1 MSVDRG
7 TGPPRG
13 GAAGALV
20 GGLAVAAHGAAGGG
34 YPDSAEFALLLAVS
48 VVAGCAAAAR
58 GSRPVVG
65 ADLSRAGGTF
75 ARTPSNAL
83 AGGGFRLLA
92 VLGLGQA
99 AGHVVLGGMTGHA
112 GGGSHVAQTSSS
124 MAGLVPGGWMLFAH
138 IVATF
143 VCALLILAAER
154 FYGLVSSVIRAV
166 RYAPRT
172 PLVAE
177 PPLRSR
183 RGASFY
189 VHLPKVSTG
198 PRAPPACV

>member
-48 VVAGCAAAAR
+48 VLAGCAAGR
-58 GSRPVVG
+58 GSGQAVRVDP
-65 ADLSRAGGTF
+65 SRAGSTF
-75 ARTPSNAL
+75 AGAVSNAL

-99 AGHVVLGGMTGHA
+99 AGHVVLGGMTGHV
-112 GGGSHVAQTSSS
+112 GGGSHVARTSSPL
-124 MAGLVPGGWMLFAH
+124 AGFLPGGWMLFAH

-154 FYGLVSSVIRAV
+154 FYGLVSTVIRAV
-166 RYAPRT
+166 RYAPRP

-189 VHLPKVSTG
+189 VHRPKVSTG
-198 PRAPPACV
+198 PRAPPACA